1 MTVADDLRDWVD
13 DVLVQPEHPTWALHE
28 EGYDPRREAGVE
40 ARFSVANGFLGVR
53 GARAVSRGP
62 VWVSWLHGLNWASW
76 PRTYVAGLFDT
87 PNTIPPVPALVPGP
101 DWLRVQ
107 LAVDGQPV
115 MLRTGELLHHRRTL
129 DLKRGL
135 LVSRWHHRDADGRTI
150 RLRALR
156 LVSLAERAL
165 GLQVIELTVDGRPC
179 DITLEALLESAGSG
193 LEPMRLE
200 PDVALWRTALS
211 GKTVAVA
218 HDARVRR
225 DHTEIAPAA
234 VEPLRRRWSW
244 RLVPGEPAVFSRLV
258 AFARGAVETADG
270 TAARALDVLAK
281 RRTQPWRRVL
291 DEHAA
296 AWAERWAASDV
307 RVDGDEAAE
316 RALRFAVYQLNSA
329 ADPDDDTVSIGA
341 RALTGDAYLGHVFWD
356 TEIYLLPFY
365 TLTWPEAARALLMY
379 RFHTLDGARRK
390 AARLG
395 YRGALYAW
403 ESAETGDEAT
413 PEEIVD
419 PAGRSLKILCG
430 LEEQHISADVAY
442 AVWKY
447 WEVTGDDGFMV
458 EAGAEI
464 VLETARF
471 WASRAVLEDDGRYHI
486 RRVIGPDEYHE
497 TVDDNAYTNGMA
509 AWNLGRGHEVAE
521 WLVAQHPEVWRRLEQ
536 ALALDP
542 AERAQWR
549 EVEAKIVTGFD
560 RESGLFEQFQGYFK
574 LEDVPRAEFAGRD
587 APADVILGRER
598 TQRSQVLKQAD
609 VVALLALLPE
619 RYEARV
625 HAVNFAYYE
634 PRCGHGSSLSRGLH
648 AVVAGRLGDVAMAHA
663 YFHATAAT
671 DLSETLAASA
681 GGIRI
686 AAQGAL
692 WQAAIFGMGGLE
704 VDAEGVALNPH
715 LPDAWDRLA
724 FGLLWRG
731 RRLTVEVHR
740 EPPRV
745 IVGLAEGAPCVV
757 RVGARAVEL
766 APGETRTVA
775 LA

>member
-1 MTVADDLRDWVD
+1 MAVADDLRDWVD
-13 DVLVQPEHPTWALHE
+13 DGLTQPEHPTWALHE

-40 ARFSVANGFLGVR
+40 ARFTVANGFLGVR
-53 GARAVSRGP
+53 GARSVSRGP

-107 LAVDGQPV
+107 LAMDGQPV

-129 DLKRGL
+129 DLERGL
-135 LVSRWHHRDADGRTI
+135 LVTRWHHRDPDGRTI

-179 DITLEALLESAGSG
+179 EITLEALLESAGSG

-225 DHTEIAPAA
+225 DHTEVAPASI
-234 VEPLRRRWSW
+234 EPLRRRWAW
-244 RLVPGEPAVFSRLV
+244 RLVPGEPAIFTRLV
-258 AFARGAVETADG
+258 ALARGEVETADA
-270 TAARALDVLAK
+270 TAARARAALDR
-281 RRTQPWRRVL
+281 RRTQPWRGVL
-291 DEHAA
+291 EAHAA
-296 AWAERWAASDV
+296 AWGARWEASDV
-307 RVDGDEAAE
+307 RIDGDEAAE

-395 YRGALYAW
+395 YEGALYAW

-447 WEVTGDDGFMV
+447 WEATGDDGFME

-471 WASRAVLEDDGRYHI
+471 WASRAVREDDGRFHI

-497 TVDDNAYTNGMA
+497 TIDDNAYTNVMA
-509 AWNLGRGHEVAE
+509 AWNLARGVEVAD
-521 WLVAQHPEVWRRLEQ
+521 WLATHRPRTRRRLER
-536 ALALDP
+536 ALGLGR
-542 AERAQWR
+542 AELAEWRA
-549 EVEAKIVTGFD
+549 VDSGLVTGFD
-560 RESGLFEQFQGYFK
+560 PASGLFEQFQGYFG
-574 LEDVPRAEFAGRD
+574 LEDVPRADFAGRD
-587 APADVILGRER
+587 APADVVLGRAR
-598 TQRSQVLKQAD
+598 TQASQILKQAD

-619 RYEARV
+619 RFEAAV
-625 HAVNFAYYE
+625 HRANFAYYE

-648 AVVAGRLGDVAMAHA
+648 AVVAARLGDVAMAHS

-692 WQAAIFGMGGLE
+692 WQAAVLGMGGLRI
-704 VDAEGVALNPH
+704 DAEGLAIRPN
-715 LPDAWDRLA
+715 LPAAWERVVFHA
-724 FGLLWRG
+724 RWRG
-731 RRLTVEVHR
+731 RRVAVEAHR

-745 IVGLAEGAPCVV
+745 NLRLVEGPPCTV
-757 RVGARAVEL
+757 RVGERRVEL
-766 APGETRTVA
+766 EAGVPRTVA
-775 LA
+775 LG